1 MMMKYIRFN
10 YTESHKL
17 SMKKCYYAIRT
28 AKQIVESY
36 KKKLPTTITN
46 VLEPRVYIN

>member
-28 AKQIVESY
+28 ANQIVESY
-36 KKKLPTTITN
+36 KKKN
-46 VLEPRVYIN
+46 FQQQ